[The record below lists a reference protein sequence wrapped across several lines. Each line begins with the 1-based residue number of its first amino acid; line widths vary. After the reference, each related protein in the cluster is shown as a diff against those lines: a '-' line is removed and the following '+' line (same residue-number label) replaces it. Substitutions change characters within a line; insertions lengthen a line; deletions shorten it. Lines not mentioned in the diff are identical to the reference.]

1 MQRKKFPC
9 KLLVLPA
16 IPPAIVVAAGWLAEM
31 MGHQWNVHGD
41 GIGMFFLLF
50 VTVFIA
56 LITQITALSKSIA
69 RLKNDSAERTPK
81 NLLCVAFALICITA
95 AITFIAFM
103 F

>member
-16 IPPAIVVAAGWLAEM
+16 IPPAIVVAAGWFAEI

-41 GIGMFFLLF
+41 AVGMLFVLF

-56 LITQITALSKSIA
+56 LITQITALSKSIPF
-69 RLKNDSAERTPK
+69 LKNYSAERTIK
-81 NLLCVAFALICITA
+81 NLLCVVFTLICIA
-95 AITFIAFM
+95 GAITFIAFM
-103 F
+103 L